1 MKTVAIILARGGS
14 KAIPE
19 KNIIKFCGK
28 PLLAWTIEQCRD
40 GGVDGI
46 YVSSDSDK
54 ILEVGEK
61 YGAVSIYRP
70 EEISGDTASSESGW
84 LHALDI
90 IECESGKVD
99 WVLAPQV
106 TSPIRNSSDISKAIK
121 VAEKGRFDSIFSVM
135 EIEDYFMWEN
145 DPSEGAKSINYD
157 YKKRQMRQQINKRFL
172 ENGSFYLFKTN
183 ILREEF
189 NRLGGKLYPFVM
201 EKHKMFQI
209 DNYEDLNLAKI
220 IMQGYG
226 LV

>member
-14 KAIPE
+14 KGIPE
-19 KNIIKFCGK
+19 KNIINFCGK

-40 GGVDGI
+40 GGVGEV

-54 ILEVGEK
+54 ILEVGEE
-61 YGAVSIYRP
+61 YGAVSISRP
-70 EEISGDTASSESGW
+70 EEISGDSASSESGW
-84 LHALDI
+84 SHALKI
-90 IECESGKVD
+90 IESESGKVD

-121 VAEKGRFDSIFSVM
+121 VAETGIFDSIFSVM
-135 EIEDYFMWEN
+135 EIEDFFMWEIE
-145 DPSEGAKSINYD
+145 PPEGPKSINYD
-157 YKKRQMRQQINKRFL
+157 YKHRQMRQQIKKRFI

-183 ILREEF
+183 ILREEV
-189 NRLGGKLYPFVM
+189 NRLGGKIYPFIM

-209 DNYEDLNLAKI
+209 DNYEDLKLAKI
-220 IMQGYG
+220 IMLGYG

>member
-1 MKTVAIILARGGS
+1 M
-14 KAIPE
+14 
-19 KNIIKFCGK
+19 
-28 PLLAWTIEQCRD
+28 
-40 GGVDGI
+40 
-46 YVSSDSDK
+46 
-54 ILEVGEK
+54 
-61 YGAVSIYRP
+61 
-70 EEISGDTASSESGW
+70 
-84 LHALDI
+84 
-90 IECESGKVD
+90 
-99 WVLAPQV
+99 LAPQV